1 VNKLSENVQT
11 LAETLKVLA
20 GKGSD
25 IVVSFEDLTLDV
37 IGGRKEA
44 TPKLSMKLKGSI
56 RLDIDFVKE

>member
-1 VNKLSENVQT
+1 VNELSEKIQT

-25 IVVSFEDLTLDV
+25 IVLSFEDLTLDV
-37 IGGRKEA
+37 LGGRKEV
-44 TPKLSMKLKGSI
+44 TPKLSMKLNGNI